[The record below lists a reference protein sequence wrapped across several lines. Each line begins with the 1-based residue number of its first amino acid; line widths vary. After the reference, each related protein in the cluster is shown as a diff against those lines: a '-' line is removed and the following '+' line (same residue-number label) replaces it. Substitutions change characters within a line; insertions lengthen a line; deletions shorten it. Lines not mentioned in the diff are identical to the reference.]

1 MILKQYSKLALI
13 ALAAAS
19 LTLASCSGKKSD
31 AQMQS
36 NFTKGQMSAADKA
49 AADKAAADKA
59 AADKA
64 AADKAAADKAAADK
78 AAADAAAKAAAMKP
92 STNSVYFAFNSAKI
106 DSAGEAI
113 LTAYA
118 KWLNKN
124 PDVKITVEGNC
135 DERGSK
141 EYNLALG
148 EERAKSVKDILVSN
162 GVDAARV
169 DTVSYGEERPVCSRS
184 GEACWAQNRHGDI
197 VNR

>member
-1 MILKQYSKLALI
+1 MDLKKYSKLALI

-19 LTLASCSGKKSD
+19 LTLASCSGKKDDGAMNSS
-31 AQMQS
+31 M
-36 NFTKGQMSAADKA
+36 NKGGMTQAEKDA
-49 AADKAAADKA
+49 AAKAK
-59 AADKA
+59 
-64 AADKAAADKAAADK
+64 
-78 AAADAAAKAAAMKP
+78 ADAAAKAAMDKAAMDKAARDAAMKP
-92 STNSVYFAFNSAKI
+92 STNSVYFAFDSAKI
-106 DSAGEAI
+106 DMAGETI
-113 LTAYA
+113 LKGYA
-118 KWLNKN
+118 AWLNKN
-124 PDVKITVEGNC
+124 TDVKITVEGNC
-135 DERGSK
+135 DERGSR

>member
-1 MILKQYSKLALI
+1 MKQYSKLALI

-49 AADKAAADKA
+49 AADKAAADAAAKA
-59 AADKA
+59 AAEKA
-64 AADKAAADKAAADK
+64 AAEKAAAEK

-92 STNSVYFAFNSAKI
+92 STNSVYFAFDSAKI
-106 DSAGEAI
+106 DAAGEAI

-124 PDVKITVEGNC
+124 PDVKVTVEGNC

-169 DTVSYGEERPVCSRS
+169 DTVSYGEERPVCTRS
-184 GEACWAQNRHGDI
+184 GEACWAQNRHADI

>member
-64 AADKAAADKAAADK
+64 AADKAAMDK

-106 DSAGEAI
+106 DSAGESI

>member
-49 AADKAAADKA
+49 AADKAAADA
-59 AADKA
+59 AA
-64 AADKAAADKAAADK
+64 KAAADKAAADK

-106 DSAGEAI
+106 DAAGESI

-169 DTVSYGEERPVCSRS
+169 DTVSYGEERPVCTRS